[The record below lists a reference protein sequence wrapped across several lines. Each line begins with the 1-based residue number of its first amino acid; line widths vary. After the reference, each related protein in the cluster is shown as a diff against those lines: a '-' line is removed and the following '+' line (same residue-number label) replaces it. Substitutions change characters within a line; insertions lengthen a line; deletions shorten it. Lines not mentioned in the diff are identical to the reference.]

1 MGQPTR
7 YKPTDYRSGIGYD
20 VHPLVRGRKLVLGG
34 VTIPYERGLKGHSD
48 ADVLLHAVMDAVLGA
63 AGQGDIGEHFPD
75 TDLKFMGASSL
86 RLLAQVRKII
96 ERAGL
101 KVANVDCVLLAE
113 EPRISPHKRKMCQNI
128 AKALNVDV
136 DRVNVKATTNEGL
149 GFIGRQEGLA
159 AYATAL
165 LRSVKH

>member
-1 MGQPTR
+1 MGQPTW

-20 VHPLVRGRKLVLGG
+20 VHPLVKGRKL
-34 VTIPYERGLKGHSD
+34 
-48 ADVLLHAVMDAVLGA
+48 VLGA

-75 TDLKFMGASSL
+75 TDLRYKGASSL
-86 RLLAQVRKII
+86 RLLGLVRKVI
-96 ERAGL
+96 EKAGL

-113 EPRISPHKRKMCQNI
+113 EPRISPYKSKMCQNI

-149 GFIGRQEGLA
+149 GLIGRKEGLA